1 MTRPKKRSLSLAML
15 VVLSVFAVRG
25 LAGEPIQA
33 FLNGMYI
40 GFTDDI

>member
-1 MTRPKKRSLSLAML
+1 MTRPKKRPLSFVML
-15 VVLSVFAVRG
+15 VVLSVFVVRG

-33 FLNGMYI
+33 FLDGMYI